1 MKMLDTQSPTNC
13 YVRLICSLLLR
24 CNYGHVPYG
33 MVSEIWQMVD
43 VERAGTLHEDG
54 LMV

>member
-1 MKMLDTQSPTNC
+1 M
-13 YVRLICSLLLR
+13 RLMCALLLR

-43 VERAGTLHEDG
+43 LEHTGTLDEDG
-54 LMV
+54 LMVCT